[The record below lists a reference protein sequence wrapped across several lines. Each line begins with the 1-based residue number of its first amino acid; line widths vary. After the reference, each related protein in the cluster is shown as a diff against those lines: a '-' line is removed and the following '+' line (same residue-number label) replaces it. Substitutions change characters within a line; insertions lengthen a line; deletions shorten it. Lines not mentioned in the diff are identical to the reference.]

1 MNARLLG
8 SIVGISF
15 LLNLVWENAQAPLY
29 NGYQNFWQHFW
40 ICLRATIGDVFI
52 VLIIYSAIALLT
64 KDKLWI
70 QHLNSNTITVSA
82 LMGIG
87 LALIIE
93 GWALSTGRWSY
104 NGMPLIPL
112 INVGVFPILQM
123 AILPLLT
130 FYISNK
136 VTRSP

>member
-29 NGYQNFWQHFW
+29 TGYQNFLQHFW
-40 ICLRATIGDVFI
+40 ICFKATLGDVFI
-52 VLIIYSAIALLT
+52 VLIMYSAIALLT
-64 KDKLWI
+64 KDQLWI
-70 QHLNSNTITVSA
+70 QHLNSNTITVSV

-93 GWALSTGRWSY
+93 GWALATGRWSY
-104 NGMPLIPL
+104 DGMPLIPFGG
-112 INVGVFPILQM
+112 VGFLPVLQM
-123 AILPLLT
+123 AVLPLLT
-130 FYISNK
+130 FHLTNK
-136 VTRSP
+136 MVRHI